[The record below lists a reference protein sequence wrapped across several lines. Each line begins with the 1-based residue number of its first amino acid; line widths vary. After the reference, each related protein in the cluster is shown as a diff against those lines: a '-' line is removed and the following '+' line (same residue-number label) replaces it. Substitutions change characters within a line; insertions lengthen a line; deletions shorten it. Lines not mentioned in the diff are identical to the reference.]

1 MRPCLNGLPL
11 IADAFAALANR
22 RAAPSTRGD
31 LARWSKLVERRG
43 ACHHP
48 DGTVRFLR
56 SALTVFAEEV
66 ALHETGR
73 CSAGTDAPF
82 LPDFRV
88 MNLYLDAYARLT
100 GQALPE
106 G

>member
-1 MRPCLNGLPL
+1 MGQ
-11 IADAFAALANR
+11 LANLR
-22 RAAPSTRGD
+22 SVPSARGD
-31 LARWSKLVERRG
+31 LHRWSKLVERRG

-73 CSAGTDAPF
+73 CSAGTSEPF
-82 LPDFRV
+82 LPVPDTSP
-88 MNLYLDAYARLT
+88 DHKDDWS
-100 GQALPE
+100 
-106 G
+106 